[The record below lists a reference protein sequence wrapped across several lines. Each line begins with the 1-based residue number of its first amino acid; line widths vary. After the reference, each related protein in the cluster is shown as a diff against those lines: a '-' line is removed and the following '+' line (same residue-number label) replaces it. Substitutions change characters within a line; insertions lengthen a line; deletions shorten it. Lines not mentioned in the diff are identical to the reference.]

1 MIVVVNSWCC
11 LCSAAEEVRLVR
23 VAGEVQRGQGC
34 RLACAGAHG
43 VAVILALVWC
53 RWCSHRR
60 FSGKNP
66 WCSV

>member
-1 MIVVVNSWCC
+1 
-11 LCSAAEEVRLVR
+11 VRLVR

-43 VAVILALVWC
+43 AAVILALVWC